1 VSRGIQTN
9 RERLIA
15 ELGEQFRISGIQDIA
30 FDTAAAERLGIN
42 RTDLNCIDIIERH
55 GGVTAGQLAAE
66 AGLTT
71 GAVTAVI
78 DRLERAGYARRV
90 RDDEDRRR
98 VKVETTPKLREKAW
112 TIYGPM
118 MEDYEAVM
126 NDASVEQLRTM
137 VDFMRA
143 GNDVKPEHIDRVREM
158 RFDGD

>member
-1 VSRGIQTN
+1 MSRGSKKQQ
-9 RERLIA
+9 LIA

-30 FDTAAAERLGIN
+30 FDDATAERLGIN

-55 GGVTAGQLAAE
+55 GGITAGELAAE

-98 VKVETTPKLREKAW
+98 IKVEVTPKLEQLAGAL
-112 TIYGPM
+112 YGPM
-118 MEDYEAVM
+118 MEEWEGMM
-126 NDASVEQLRTM
+126 NRATTEQLRLM
-137 VDFMRA
+137 VDFMREA
-143 GNDVKPEHIDRVREM
+143 NEVKPRHIERLRRMD
-158 RFDGD
+158 